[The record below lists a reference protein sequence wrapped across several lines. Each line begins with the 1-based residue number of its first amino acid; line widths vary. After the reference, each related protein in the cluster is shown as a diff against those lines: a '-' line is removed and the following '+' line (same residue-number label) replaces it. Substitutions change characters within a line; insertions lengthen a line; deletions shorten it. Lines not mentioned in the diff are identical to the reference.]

1 MAGRRRIYLLLTL
14 ISLFTLPLLNPFA
27 AQESGKTGVEILG
40 PSFVEARPRE
50 VVTLS
55 FLVTNSTPAERVFL
69 ETIDLPEGW
78 KLLFPMTTFPLKG
91 GENEVRL
98 VSIIVPPT
106 AAAGKYTVTY
116 LVKDASYPFVR
127 GYTRVE
133 VNVLPL
139 LNLEA
144 ITQEAPLY
152 ATAGESYE
160 VSFQVINRGN
170 APVRVTI
177 EIECEKGFPATV
189 EEKEFLLEAGQSR
202 VVKVMV
208 QTRGDLV
215 QAENHILRFKA
226 KTQDPAGKVVEAIAV
241 SSVEVIPRVSGVLDR
256 YHRIPVILSIESYRK
271 GGNLGLR
278 GDLVG
283 AGSLDEAGET
293 KVDFSLRGTLL
304 EKEELS
310 SELED
315 SRLSLAIKGLTIHL
329 GDRLFGLSSLTERDL
344 FGRGAEISFK
354 TQGLRMGGY
363 YLKTLDNSGEERAGY
378 LAYHA
383 GDRWKLQINGISEKE
398 SVGEGPSEDRIWSL
412 EMEGRLGKNTV
423 AELEYAWGEREE
435 TSGRAWRGILSGEYH
450 GIGYS
455 SSILYADPGYPGE
468 FQDVYSGSLSLSLP
482 LKNKWRVW
490 GNYREEQQN
499 PALAPGLPDAPRQRW
514 IEGGDSIFG
523 ENFFLSILYRLCQ
536 EG

>member
-1 MAGRRRIYLLLTL
+1 MAGRRRISLLLTL
-14 ISLFTLPLLNPFA
+14 ISLSTLPLLNPFS

-55 FLVTNSTPAERVFL
+55 FLVTNSTPEERVFL

-98 VSIIVPPT
+98 VSIIVPPA

-116 LVKDASYPFVR
+116 LVKDSSYPFVG

-139 LNLEA
+139 LGLEA

-152 ATAGESYE
+152 ATAGESYD

-177 EIECEKGFPATV
+177 EIESGKGFPATV
-189 EEKEFLLEAGQSR
+189 EEKEFLLKAGQSK
-202 VVKVMV
+202 VVKVRV
-208 QTRGDLV
+208 QTKGDLV
-215 QAENHILRFKA
+215 QAENHILRLRA
-226 KTQDPAGKVVEAIAV
+226 KTQDKSGKVIEAIAV
-241 SSVEVIPRVSGVLDR
+241 SSVEVIPRVSGAVER
-256 YHRIPVILSIESYRK
+256 YHRIPVILGIGSYKK
-271 GGNLGLR
+271 GGNLGLQVELA
-278 GDLVG
+278 GS
-283 AGSLDEAGET
+283 GSLDEAGGT
-293 KVDFSLRGTLL
+293 RVDDFLLRGPVLGIG
-304 EKEELS
+304 ELS
-310 SELED
+310 SKPED
-315 SRLSLAIKGLTIHL
+315 YRLSLAIKGLTIHL
-329 GDRLFGLSSLTERDL
+329 GDRLFGLSSLTERGL

-354 TQGLRMGGY
+354 KQGLRMGGY
-363 YLKTLDNSGEERAGY
+363 YLKTLDNRGEEWAGY
-378 LAYHA
+378 LAYSA

-398 SVGEGPSEDRIWSL
+398 SVGEEPSEDRIWSL

-435 TSGRAWRGILSGEYH
+435 TSGRAWRGILWF
-450 GIGYS
+450 IGHS
-455 SSILYADPGYPGE
+455 R
-468 FQDVYSGSLSLSLP
+468 GSL
-482 LKNKWRVW
+482 KHGRM
-490 GNYREEQQN
+490 
-499 PALAPGLPDAPRQRW
+499 
-514 IEGGDSIFG
+514 
-523 ENFFLSILYRLCQ
+523 
-536 EG
+536 